1 MNKESLKKIFDTF
14 RSLSDKLNNHSEVL
28 HDHAEKLDTLNSK
41 YSEEDNIFGQIHENL
56 VKINESLSS
65 VLSLSTNKPPTDAE
79 PVDSDGKQQLDG
91 QQPKEKGGMGGLLGT
106 IAFTLFAIFPTVLA
120 WIKEKREK
128 ISEFLMPVF
137 DFIFESAI
145 PFFTEK
151 LPKFFMEDIPEYFS
165 EKFDVVKD
173 FVSDFIGD
181 IKKVIAGIQKTVG
194 ETIVSLADK
203 LPDGPFDVLK
213 DMKKG
218 LKDFGE
224 GLISDA
230 DNTITEV
237 DKEQAKTQAKREE
250 KKKRDILLKQADDE
264 GKRVVE
270 LNKAKGY
277 KGYEVKPDFE
287 KGLVK
292 IEYKV
297 DKILDG
303 VSQEFDANK
312 SMETGT
318 LIEKSGGS
326 SRSVKGD
333 NGGTPNKDGEGQSA
347 AASSGGTPEPM
358 GSSGTGE
365 TGATTSGGAGV
376 QAEGGAI
383 PEPNQGT
390 AYKGNT
396 LDANSKENENPPA
409 KPKSSAP
416 PVVNI
421 PSTGQK
427 VRMLPGQGP
436 HDINDVPD
444 PTPFLGDMANQLFYR
459 SA

>member
-41 YSEEDNIFGQIHENL
+41 YSEEDNIFEQIHENL

-65 VLSLSTNKPPTDAE
+65 ILTLSTSKKPITDGTPVNKSMPLIDN
-79 PVDSDGKQQLDG
+79 DK
-91 QQPKEKGGMGGLLGT
+91 QPKEKSGIAGT
-106 IAFTLFAIFPTVLA
+106 IAFALFAVFPVVLR
-120 WIKEKREK
+120 WITEKKEQ
-128 ISEFLMPVF
+128 ISDFLNPVF
-137 DFIFESAI
+137 EFIFEGVI

-151 LPKFFMEDIPEYFS
+151 LPKFFMEDVPNYFS

-173 FVSDFIGD
+173 FASDFMGN
-181 IKKVIAGIQKTVG
+181 IKKVIANIQKTVG
-194 ETIVSLADK
+194 ETIVNLADK
-203 LPDGPFDVLK
+203 LPDFDFLK
-213 DMKKG
+213 TTKESLKKFGSDMV
-218 LKDFGE
+218 
-224 GLISDA
+224 SSA
-230 DNTITEV
+230 DQTITEV
-237 DKEQAKTQAKREE
+237 DEEQAKTQVKRE
-250 KKKRDILLKQADDE
+250 KKKRMDILLKQADGE

-270 LNKAKGY
+270 LNKSKGY
-277 KGYEVKPDFE
+277 TGYEVKPDFE
-287 KGLVK
+287 KGLVS

-297 DKILDG
+297 DGTDG
-303 VSQEFDANK
+303 VSMQSQVFDANK

-318 LIEKSGGS
+318 LVEKNSKQSNTVGGDTGGTP
-326 SRSVKGD
+326 VKGGQSVIS
-333 NGGTPNKDGEGQSA
+333 NGGT
-347 AASSGGTPEPM
+347 AASSTPSNE
-358 GSSGTGE
+358 
-365 TGATTSGGAGV
+365 
-376 QAEGGAI
+376 
-383 PEPNQGT
+383 NQVEGT
-390 AYKGNT
+390 AKPEISQGLSDKGNT
-396 LDANSKENENPPA
+396 LDANSKENENPPT
-409 KPKSSAP
+409 KSKSSAP